1 MFAGHIERGFFHSS
15 FPGFKELAIA
25 ALISASLGL
34 LNVSIW
40 KNEKNTEKKTNQRG
54 GNLRVNRTH
63 FFMQMDESGIQQAWL
78 PMEMSFMSSPFL
90 RYWEGHDD
98 KESSVSR

>member
-1 MFAGHIERGFFHSS
+1 MENGHSYLLTGQCGTGKTYMMR
-15 FPGFKELAIA
+15 
-25 ALISASLGL
+25 L